1 MTTPHHFDEDST
13 SGMSPSRARLVAATT
28 ATEHRTEFAG
38 IPTAFL
44 EGGSGPPVVFLQGEF
59 GPVWVRVIPDLMA
72 AHRVIAPDLP
82 GLGASE
88 LPSGRLDGDTLLGWL
103 DELVER
109 TCPQPPVLVGK
120 GPGGAL
126 AARYAARHVDRLAG
140 LVLVDSL
147 GLGRFRP
154 PPAMA
159 LTFLSVL
166 LRPTEQRVERRSFR
180 NYCFVDLDGVRADMG
195 DTYQALADYALEC
208 FRTPR
213 FRKAMRGLSRAVGS
227 PIPAADLGR
236 ITTPTTLIWG
246 RHDVGVPV
254 AIAEAASNRYGWP
267 LHVIEDA
274 RDDPAVEQPTAFL
287 KALRTALPQ
296 AGRPTQ

>member
-1 MTTPHHFDEDST
+1 MTTPHDFDRESA
-13 SGMSPSRARLVAATT
+13 SGMSSPRERLVAATT

-38 IPTAFL
+38 ITTAVL
-44 EGGSGPPVVFLQGEF
+44 EGGSGPPIVFLQGEF
-59 GPVWVRVIPDLMA
+59 GPVWVRVMPDLMA
-72 AHRVIAPDLP
+72 THRMIAPDLP

-88 LPSGRLDGDTLLGWL
+88 LPSGRLDGDTLLRWL
-103 DELVER
+103 NELVER

-126 AARYAARHVDRLAG
+126 AARFAARRVDRLAG

-154 PPAMA
+154 PPGMA

-166 LRPTEQRVERRSFR
+166 LRPTEQRIDRSLR

-195 DTYQALADYALEC
+195 DTYQAVADYALEC

-213 FRKAMRGLSRAVGS
+213 VRKAMRSLSRAVGS
-227 PIPAADLGR
+227 PISPADLGR

-274 RDDPAVEQPTAFL
+274 RDDPALEQPAAFL
-287 KALRTALPQ
+287 EALRAALPQ
-296 AGRPTQ
+296 AGPPIR